1 MTLGF
6 CRPGHHYLLML
17 SFPRLSGLLFILFF
31 LVASASGQI
40 LNVEKARVEKDTSN
54 YFTGKLGVNLNLFNR
69 AVGKEGKTDHFLGL
83 TGNGNIGYVSDRN
96 TYLLLGS
103 YNYVRLKGETQ
114 VETGYVHGR
123 VTFNRQDRLSYET
136 YAQAQYDYNRGLEL
150 RMLAGAGIRFAVIRK
165 DNIRFNLGTG
175 PMYEYERW
183 HNLEEDRYINKSI
196 PKLSNYA
203 SIRLPLNPFL
213 ELSTIHYYQVGYDR
227 PAGMARHRFSGDV
240 SIIMKINSRFQ
251 LTTNFSHTYENRPI
265 VPIPNYLYSLTNGIQ
280 VSF

>member
-1 MTLGF
+1 MFSFFRFSSLCIVIFLIGF
-6 CRPGHHYLLML
+6 N
-17 SFPRLSGLLFILFF
+17 
-31 LVASASGQI
+31 AQAQI
-40 LNVEKARVEKDTSN
+40 LNVEKARVEKDSSN

-69 AVGKEGKTDHFLGL
+69 AVGKEGATDHFLGL
-83 TGNGNIGYVSDRN
+83 TGNGNIGYVSERN
-96 TYLLLGS
+96 TYLVLAS

-123 VTFNRQDRLSYET
+123 VNFNRKDRLSYET
-136 YAQAQYDYNRGLEL
+136 WAQAQYDYNRGLEL
-150 RMLAGAGIRFAVIRK
+150 RTLAGAGIRFAVVQK
-165 DNIRFNLGTG
+165 ENIRFNLGTG
-175 PMYEYERW
+175 VMYEYERW
-183 HNLEEDRYINKSI
+183 HNLEEERYINKYI

-240 SIIMKINSRFQ
+240 SIVMKINNRFQ

-280 VSF
+280 LSF

>member
-1 MTLGF
+1 MFFFLRAF
-6 CRPGHHYLLML
+6 FLCLVC
-17 SFPRLSGLLFILFF
+17 LLF
-31 LVASASGQI
+31 VSSASAQI
-40 LNVEKARVEKDTSN
+40 LNVEKVRVERDSSN

-69 AVGKEGKTDHFLGL
+69 AVGKEGATDHFLGL
-83 TGNGNIGYVSDRN
+83 TGNGNIGYVSEHN
-96 TYLLLGS
+96 TYLLLAS

-123 VTFNRQDRLSYET
+123 VTFKRKDRLSYET
-136 YAQAQYDYNRGLEL
+136 YGQAQYDYNRGLEL
-150 RMLAGAGIRFAVIRK
+150 RMLAGAGIRYAVVQK
-165 DNIRFNLGTG
+165 ENIKFHLGTG
-175 PMYEYERW
+175 VMYEFERW
-183 HNLEEDRYINKSI
+183 HHLEEERYINKHI

-213 ELSTIHYYQVGYDR
+213 ELNTIHYYQVGYDQ
-227 PAGMARHRFSGDV
+227 PAEMARHRFSGDV
-240 SIIMKINSRFQ
+240 SIVMKINSRFQ